1 MIVGGTIAA
10 ILCVV
15 TAALAVLL
23 LSKLYIKRKQRK
35 RINDIARYSD
45 FICYHFCVIHGI
57 VGRKDTTTTE
67 NETYMMVRCLLIF
80 SRVC

>member
-23 LSKLYIKRKQRK
+23 LSKLYIKRRQRK

-45 FICYHFCVIHGI
+45 FICYPFLYHSLQTDQKIFLLDE
-57 VGRKDTTTTE
+57 KTLLQLK
-67 NETYMMVRCLLIF
+67 TYMV
-80 SRVC
+80 S

>member
-1 MIVGGTIAA
+1 MLAINFVLSIIFSGSQGVIVGGTIAA

-23 LSKLYIKRKQRK
+23 LSKLYIKRRQRK

-45 FICYHFCVIHGI
+45 FI
-57 VGRKDTTTTE
+57 
-67 NETYMMVRCLLIF
+67 
-80 SRVC
+80 